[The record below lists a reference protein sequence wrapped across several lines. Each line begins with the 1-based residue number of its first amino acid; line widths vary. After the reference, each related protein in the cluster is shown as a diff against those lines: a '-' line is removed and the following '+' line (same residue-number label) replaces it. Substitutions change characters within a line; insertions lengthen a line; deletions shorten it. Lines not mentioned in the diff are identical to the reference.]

1 MKICPFVSHLLGDD
15 NSKTWTI
22 ERADA
27 GADAP
32 EPKGG
37 PVVILGYDD
46 GGSSVATQPTTQVAK
61 KTRSKADTSS
71 PLYCLKE
78 SCRFYKE
85 KTGDCQFDLIFSML
99 ENGKKQSPGLPDATT
114 KELAKDIDK
123 IWKFQTKSVSE
134 LIKSLGD
141 AEKSQAKSVQNIG
154 KDLEKSLDILA
165 AKFDK
170 TSGGSDV
177 KKSIAT
183 LQKKLDD
190 REQSIEDLAS
200 TVSELVLNLH
210 ENIRQLDSKW
220 DDSFKRV
227 DEMSRSVP
235 DEAKMKK
242 LMEETVSGRMKE
254 LSPPDFSKALS
265 ALDDRLEAMMKNQQR
280 PNPKLEEKLQ
290 AALDARADLEA
301 ESRAFQEKIADRI
314 QDFRT
319 QQKIWEE
326 RLRKVADHQGQ
337 ILEHLKDLKKQRE
350 NDRGRT
356 DQKEARKHNNLGVAS
371 FHNGA
376 YEMARDQF
384 LHAVKIDPE
393 FAEAYNNLGLAYT
406 ELDEDEHATEAFSR
420 AVELNPDLHA
430 AYNNLGYIFF
440 RKGNY
445 DQAIEMYNEALTRS
459 TDNSSAYTNLGNAYF
474 KLGRRDDA
482 KKAWTKALEIDP
494 GNEKAKRNLDRTR
507 AGSE

>member
-1 MKICPFVSHLLGDD
+1 MKICPFVSHMLGD

-22 ERADA
+22 ERE
-27 GADAP
+27 
-32 EPKGG
+32 EPGSASAEAKAS
-37 PVVILGYDD
+37 PVVILGYDE
-46 GGSSVATQPTTQVAK
+46 GNSNVATRSATQVAK
-61 KTRSKADTSS
+61 KSKSQTETTS

-99 ENGKKQSPGLPDATT
+99 ETGKKQPAAQDVS
-114 KELAKDIDK
+114 KELAKDVDK

-141 AEKSQAKSVQNIG
+141 SEKNQSKGIENLG
-154 KDLEKSLDILA
+154 KDLEKSLDMLA

-170 TSGGSDV
+170 TPATDV
-177 KKSIAT
+177 KKSITA
-183 LQKKLDD
+183 LQKKLEE
-190 REQSIEDLAS
+190 REHGIEDLS
-200 TVSELVLNLH
+200 TSVSELVLNLH
-210 ENIRQLDSKW
+210 ENIRKLDTKW
-220 DDSFKRV
+220 DDTFKHV
-227 DEMSRSVP
+227 DEMSRSIP
-235 DEAKMKK
+235 NEATMRK
-242 LMEETVSGRMKE
+242 LIEESLSKRLKE
-254 LSPPDFSKALS
+254 LNPPDFSKSFA
-265 ALDDRLEAMMKNQQR
+265 ALDDQLEALQKSQQR
-280 PNPKLEEKLQ
+280 PSPWLEEKLQ
-290 AALDARADLEA
+290 AALGAQNKLETRNH
-301 ESRAFQEKIADRI
+301 EFHEQMTGKM
-314 QDFRT
+314 QDFKT

-326 RLRKVADHQGQ
+326 RLKKVADHQQQ

-356 DQKEARKHNNLGVAS
+356 DQKEARKYNNLGVTS

-384 LHAVKIDPE
+384 LCAVKIDPE
-393 FAEAYNNLGLAYT
+393 FAEAYYNLGLAYT
-406 ELDEDEHATEAFSR
+406 ELNEDEHATEAFSR

-445 DQAIEMYNEALTRS
+445 DQAIEMYNEALSRS

-474 KLGRRDDA
+474 KLGRHAESR
-482 KKAWTKALEIDP
+482 KAWTKALEIDP
-494 GNEKAKRNLDRTR
+494 GNEKAKRNLDRVR
-507 AGSE
+507 DRE